1 MFRPLALRR
10 VMTLALHARAALHRM
25 YVKLLNCVTGVK
37 ANESGN
43 LASGVT
49 RVTRVTRDLEGG
61 RVSALTLPSQIDLAL
76 HSLLPGNRDDRRTT
90 ASSVCVAQ
98 GTEPCCKSLE
108 HLVPCG

>member
-1 MFRPLALRR
+1 
-10 VMTLALHARAALHRM
+10 MTLALHARPALHRM

-37 ANESGN
+37 ANEFGH

-49 RVTRVTRDLEGG
+49 RVTRVTPGLEGD
-61 RVSALTLPSQIDLAL
+61 RVSALTLPSHIHLEL
-76 HSLLPGNRDDRRTT
+76 HSRPLGNRDDRRTT

-108 HLVPCG
+108 RLVPCG